1 MKLKIFISF
10 IVFLLLSEICHLRS
24 DTSLAQ
30 TFVSPGYK
38 IDFGNFNMT
47 GGKKTSTTYTLT
59 DSVGQNTPGQYDN
72 AGYTVKA
79 GFQYI
84 YDKNI
89 PLSFSISDLDLNFG
103 PLVPNIGS
111 TVTNTLT
118 ISTPTAHGYDIM
130 AIANHP
136 LKTIGSNSTIPDTK
150 CDSGTC
156 SDSISGIWTS
166 SSTHGFGFN
175 ANGNGT
181 STYFTNQTYF
191 RQFADA
197 SINETAK
204 IIMSENIPVENHS
217 STVTY
222 KINISTIQ
230 PAGTYQN
237 SINYIAVP
245 KY

>member
-1 MKLKIFISF
+1 MKIKLFIFLIL
-10 IVFLLLSEICHLRS
+10 ILIKNLLLPKVSFS
-24 DTSLAQ
+24 QSFT
-30 TFVSPGYK
+30 SPGYK

-59 DSVGQNTPGQYDN
+59 DSVGQNSPGQYDN
-72 AGYTVKA
+72 TGYTVKA

-103 PLVPNIGS
+103 ILVPNIGS
-111 TVTNTLT
+111 TITNTLT

-136 LKTIGSNSTIPDTK
+136 LRTIGSNSTLPDTK

-166 SSTHGFGFN
+166 SSAYGFGFN
-175 ANGNGT
+175 TIGVGT
-181 STYFTNQTYF
+181 SNYFTNNTYF

-197 SINETAK
+197 SIGETAK

-217 STVTY
+217 SIVTY
-222 KINISTIQ
+222 KINISAMQ